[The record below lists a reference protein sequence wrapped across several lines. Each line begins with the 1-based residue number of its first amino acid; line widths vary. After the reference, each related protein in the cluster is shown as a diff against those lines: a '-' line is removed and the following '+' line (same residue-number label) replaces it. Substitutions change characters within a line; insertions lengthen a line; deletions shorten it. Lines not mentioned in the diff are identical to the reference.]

1 MVGIGLFIFY
11 YMPYSYYLELSYWE
25 FRKIC
30 KLNELPNNEEKY
42 NKILAYFDTDLD
54 SLDWKELNH
63 DTQIAYN
70 SRVMIDYRA
79 KTINYSPNIPKNK
92 GRLGY
97 NYAFL
102 YPNSKERFSKQ
113 KLPLIWVLATW
124 HTKRY
129 YPTGNEGSMD
139 FWDENILTCIDMGA
153 EIQYIKEQ

>member
-1 MVGIGLFIFY
+1 M
-11 YMPYSYYLELSYWE
+11 
-25 FRKIC
+25 
-30 KLNELPNNEEKY
+30 
-42 NKILAYFDTDLD
+42 
-54 SLDWKELNH
+54 NH

-70 SRVMIDYRA
+70 SRIMIDYRA

-97 NYAFL
+97 NHVFL
-102 YPNSKERFSKQ
+102 YPNSKEKFSKQ
-113 KLPLIWVLATW
+113 KLPLIGVLATW